1 MSFWRR
7 KRREAELDEE
17 LRSHLE
23 MAARERAE
31 QGEDVKDAARA
42 ARREFGDGGLVK
54 EGTRDVWGWI
64 WLRDVAEDARYGMRV
79 LLKNPGLAIFV
90 ILSLALGLRTTKAV
104 VSGVYGV

>member
-42 ARREFGDGGLVK
+42 ARRVFGNVGLVK
-54 EGTRDVWGWI
+54 EGTRGVWGWI
-64 WLRDVAEDARYGMRV
+64 WLRGVADDAPFRMRLV
-79 LLKNPGLAIFV
+79 LEKPGF
-90 ILSLALGLRTTKAV
+90 ALFGYLPLPCGAPAPNALC
-104 VSGVYGV
+104 S